1 MIFIYL
7 LVILLILQVCYA
19 FVALVTNDN
28 DWLAHLTEKIVKYW
42 FEPIEKDLLDIKPA
56 SFVDSDG
63 ERVYVTSDREV
74 FYGYY
79 PAKEHEEDILLKMYL
94 DYGLIDK
101 RTAGKRIERKSQNMT
116 WEQLSE
122 KSGVPMGSIVYAFIE
137 KYPTFHVRL
146 NLDEM
151 IKLCVA
157 LDMYIATVPVW
168 VFGCGVSFGRKDK

>member
-1 MIFIYL
+1 MIIIYIS
-7 LVILLILQVCYA
+7 VILIILQVCYA
-19 FVALVTNDN
+19 FVAIITSDN
-28 DWLAHLTEKIVKYW
+28 DWLEHLIDKTINKTIKYW

-101 RTAGKRIERKSQNMT
+101 RTAGKRDVTTRI
-116 WEQLSE
+116 W
-122 KSGVPMGSIVYAFIE
+122 
-137 KYPTFHVRL
+137 
-146 NLDEM
+146 
-151 IKLCVA
+151 IKENSRFKKWLYNSKLKA
-157 LDMYIATVPVW
+157 SPITYLLE
-168 VFGCGVSFGRKDK
+168 

>member
-19 FVALVTNDN
+19 FVALVTSDN
-28 DWLAHLTEKIVKYW
+28 DWLGHLIEKTIKYC

-101 RTAGKRIERKSQNMT
+101 RTAGRRDVTTRIWIKENSRF
-116 WEQLSE
+116 E
-122 KSGVPMGSIVYAFIE
+122 KWLYNSKLKAS
-137 KYPTFHVRL
+137 PTTYL
-146 NLDEM
+146 LE
-151 IKLCVA
+151 
-157 LDMYIATVPVW
+157 
-168 VFGCGVSFGRKDK
+168 